1 MFDTVKR
8 YYKVAEHCFTIEL
21 EESSP
26 LWSELGNYSP
36 FITER
41 GPVVFALSA
50 GLSDEWKRTDRSSYV
65 PEYVDRTEPGEP
77 RIDLYSCPDGW
88 IAEMAPDSTMA
99 PVVSLRMCADFT
111 YGEVLFDRMEFGRYA
126 IDNAAMLMFAF
137 RTAGMKT
144 LEMHSSVVMKDG
156 RAYMFLAKSGTGK
169 STQSRMWLENIPG
182 TELLNDDNPVV
193 RVMDDGSVRVFGTP
207 WSGKTPCYRNL
218 SADLGA
224 MVRIRR
230 CSENRITRL
239 TNIESYVL
247 VSESCSGYRSIE
259 EMADGLYESTS
270 FIVLRWPCFVLD
282 CRPDADAAKVCS
294 ETVCNSYP
302 SDYNFD

>member
-1 MFDTVKR
+1 MTKYF
-8 YYKVAEHCFTIEL
+8 KVAEHCFSIDL
-21 EESSP
+21 EDSSP
-26 LWSELGNYSP
+26 VWNELDNYST
-36 FITER
+36 FTTER
-41 GPVVFALSA
+41 GPVAFALSA
-50 GLSDEWKRTDRSSYV
+50 GLSGEWKETDRASLI
-65 PEYVDRTEPGEP
+65 PEYVDRTEPEEP
-77 RIDLYSCPDGW
+77 RIDLYSCPGGW
-88 IAEMAPDSTMA
+88 VAEMAPNSTMP
-99 PVVSLRMCADFT
+99 PVASLRMSDDFT
-111 YGEVLFDRMEFGRYA
+111 SGEVMFDRIQYGRYA

-182 TELLNDDNPVV
+182 SVLLNDDNPVV

-218 SADLGA
+218 CADLGA

-230 CSENRITRL
+230 SAGNRVTRL
-239 TNIESYVL
+239 TNIEAYAL

-259 EMADGLYESTS
+259 EMADGLHETIAS
-270 FIVLRWPCFVLD
+270 IVLRWSCFVLD
-282 CRPDADAAKVCS
+282 CRPDADSAKVCS
-294 ETVCNSYP
+294 EAVCNSSP
-302 SDYNFD
+302 SDYYSE